1 MIGKCVLFQQGGQ
14 NMWKALGQIEK
25 ELCVAGIRKNKLADH
40 WGVKPSTV
48 TKVFKGNT
56 DISFGFLSKTM
67 ILLNKGI
74 QVQGNML
81 KNYIDVTNPKSENLR
96 EAMEDL
102 ALRGKFDLL
111 IGVINS
117 ELQSKVSENKEFA
130 RVYLIIYQRYI
141 GELNAKQYHK
151 ALYVESKSVKTTE
164 MEVLTEILL
173 CQAQYQTGNYT
184 ALNERLKSLETK
196 IDEISNKYLR
206 ECFKLRYRE
215 AIAVTSLQGGEVD
228 EARSVCIKLLDE
240 LEWDNFFSFP
250 KVNAYLKLGESYV
263 FSEGEYET
271 SKYYLEKTLQV
282 IGNRKVK
289 GIEKKK
295 EMVQHTLS
303 FLKIHHDKE
312 ISDSDVIHP
321 GEMAYLMIR
330 QGNTVGARELL
341 NQIKSAA
348 GKLTDVQTAYLA
360 LTYEGTKRE
369 ELMKQSL
376 LMCQKSGNIFYSNLP
391 KIYLGLI

>member
-1 MIGKCVLFQQGGQ
+1 
-14 NMWKALGQIEK
+14 MWKTLGQIEK

-56 DISFGFLSKTM
+56 DISFGFLSKTI

-74 QVQGNML
+74 QVQRNML

-111 IGVINS
+111 IEVINN
-117 ELQSKVSENKEFA
+117 ELHSKVSENKEFA
-130 RVYLIIYQRYI
+130 RVYQIIYNRYT
-141 GELNAKQYHK
+141 GELNAKQYYK
-151 ALYVESKSVKTTE
+151 ALHVESKSVTTTE

-228 EARSVCIKLLDE
+228 EARSVCIKLIDD

-263 FSEGEYET
+263 FSEAEYEN

-282 IGNRKVK
+282 IGDKKVE

-303 FLKIHHDKE
+303 FLKIHHDQE

-341 NQIKSAA
+341 NQIKNAT
-348 GKLTDVQTAYLA
+348 GELTDIQTAYLA

-391 KIYLGLI
+391 KIHLGLI

>member
-1 MIGKCVLFQQGGQ
+1 
-14 NMWKALGQIEK
+14 MWKALGQIEK

-56 DISFGFLSKTM
+56 DISFGFLSKTI

-74 QVQGNML
+74 QVQGNIL
-81 KNYIDVTNPKSENLR
+81 KDYIDVTNPKSENLR

-102 ALRGKFDLL
+102 ALRGKFNLL
-111 IGVINS
+111 IEVINS

-130 RVYLIIYQRYI
+130 SVYLIIYKRYI
-141 GELNAKQYHK
+141 GELNAKLYYK
-151 ALYVESKSVKTTE
+151 ALHIASKSVKTIE
-164 MEVLTEILL
+164 MELLTEILL

-184 ALNERLKSLETK
+184 TLNERLKSIETK
-196 IDEISNKYLR
+196 IDKISNKYLR

-228 EARSVCIKLLDE
+228 EARNVCIKLIDD
-240 LEWDNFFSFP
+240 LEWDNYFSFP

-263 FSEGEYET
+263 FSVGEYES

-282 IGNRKVK
+282 IGDRKVK
-289 GIEKKK
+289 AVEKKK

-312 ISDSDVIHP
+312 ISDTDVVHP
-321 GEMAYLMIR
+321 SELAYLMIK
-330 QGNTVGARELL
+330 QGNTIGAREIL
-341 NQIKSAA
+341 NQIKSST
-348 GKLTDVQTAYLA
+348 GELTDIQTAYLA
-360 LTYEGTKRE
+360 LTYEGAKRE

-391 KIYLGLI
+391 KIHLGLI

>member
-1 MIGKCVLFQQGGQ
+1 
-14 NMWKALGQIEK
+14 MWKTLNQIEK
-25 ELCVAGIRKNKLADH
+25 ELYVAGIRKNKLANH
-40 WGVKPSTV
+40 WGVQPSTV
-48 TKVFKGNT
+48 TKIFKGNT
-56 DISFGFLSKTM
+56 DMSFGFLSKTV

-74 QVQGNML
+74 QVQENML
-81 KNYIDVTNPKSENLR
+81 KDYLEVTKPKSENLR

-111 IGVINS
+111 VGIINS
-117 ELQSKVSENKEFA
+117 ELQSEVSENKEFA
-130 RVYLIIYQRYI
+130 NVYQIIYKRYL

-151 ALYVESKSVKTTE
+151 ALYLENKRVKTLE

-173 CQAQYQTGNYT
+173 CQAQYHTGNYI
-184 ALNERLKSLETK
+184 ALYERLKSLEFK
-196 IDEISNKYLR
+196 IDNISNKYLR
-206 ECFKLRYRE
+206 ECFKLRYKE
-215 AIAVTSLQGGEVD
+215 AIAVTSLQGGDVD
-228 EARSVCIKLLDE
+228 KSRRVCIDLLDE

-263 FSEGEYET
+263 FSVGEYEN

-282 IGNRKVK
+282 IGDRNVEAV
-289 GIEKKK
+289 EKKK

-312 ISDSDVIHP
+312 ISDTDVVHP
-321 GEMAYLMIR
+321 SELAYLMIK
-330 QGNTVGARELL
+330 QGNATGAREML
-341 NQIKSAA
+341 NQIKSST
-348 GKLTDVQTAYLA
+348 GELTDIQTAYLA
-360 LTYEGTKRE
+360 LTYEGAKRE

-391 KIYLGLI
+391 KIHLGLI

>member
-1 MIGKCVLFQQGGQ
+1 
-14 NMWKALGQIEK
+14 MWKALGQIEK

-56 DISFGFLSKTM
+56 DISFGFLSKTI

-74 QVQGNML
+74 QVQGNIL
-81 KNYIDVTNPKSENLR
+81 KDYIDVTNPKSENLR

-102 ALRGKFDLL
+102 ALRGKFNLL
-111 IGVINS
+111 IEVINS

-130 RVYLIIYQRYI
+130 SVYLIIYKRYI
-141 GELNAKQYHK
+141 GELNAKLYYK
-151 ALYVESKSVKTTE
+151 ALHIASKSVKTIE
-164 MEVLTEILL
+164 MELLTEILL

-184 ALNERLKSLETK
+184 TLNERLKSIETK
-196 IDEISNKYLR
+196 IDKISNKYLR

-228 EARSVCIKLLDE
+228 EARNVCIKLIDD
-240 LEWDNFFSFP
+240 LEWDNYFSFP

-263 FSEGEYET
+263 FSVGEYEN

-282 IGNRKVK
+282 IGDRKVEAV
-289 GIEKKK
+289 EKKK

-312 ISDSDVIHP
+312 ISETDVVHP
-321 GEMAYLMIR
+321 SELAYLMIK
-330 QGNTVGARELL
+330 QGNTIGAREIL
-341 NQIKSAA
+341 NQIKSST
-348 GKLTDVQTAYLA
+348 GELTDIQTAYLA
-360 LTYEGTKRE
+360 LTYEGAKRE

-391 KIYLGLI
+391 KIHLGLI

>member
-1 MIGKCVLFQQGGQ
+1 
-14 NMWKALGQIEK
+14 MWKALGQIEK

-56 DISFGFLSKTM
+56 DISFGFLSKTI

-74 QVQGNML
+74 QVQGNIL

-111 IGVINS
+111 IEVINS

-130 RVYLIIYQRYI
+130 SVYLIIYKRYT
-141 GELNAKQYHK
+141 GELNAKLYYK
-151 ALYVESKSVKTTE
+151 ALHLASKSVKTIE
-164 MEVLTEILL
+164 MELLTEILL

-184 ALNERLKSLETK
+184 ALNERLKSIETK
-196 IDEISNKYLR
+196 IDKISNKYLR

-228 EARSVCIKLLDE
+228 EARNVCIKLIDDLD
-240 LEWDNFFSFP
+240 WDNYFSFP

-263 FSEGEYET
+263 FSVGEYEN

-282 IGNRKVK
+282 IGDRKVEAV
-289 GIEKKK
+289 EKKK

-312 ISDSDVIHP
+312 ISDTDVIHP
-321 GEMAYLMIR
+321 SELAYLMIK
-330 QGNTVGARELL
+330 QGNTTGAREML
-341 NQIKSAA
+341 NQIKSST
-348 GKLTDVQTAYLA
+348 GELTDIQTAYLA
-360 LTYEGTKRE
+360 LTYEGAKRE

-391 KIYLGLI
+391 KINLGLI

>member
-1 MIGKCVLFQQGGQ
+1 
-14 NMWKALGQIEK
+14 MWKALGQIEK
-25 ELCVAGIRKNKLADH
+25 ELCVAGIRKNKLADY

-56 DISFGFLSKTM
+56 DISFGFLSKTI

-74 QVQGNML
+74 QVQGNIL
-81 KNYIDVTNPKSENLR
+81 KDYIDVTNPKSENLR

-102 ALRGKFDLL
+102 ALRGKFNLL
-111 IGVINS
+111 IEVINS

-130 RVYLIIYQRYI
+130 SVYLIIYKRYI
-141 GELNAKQYHK
+141 GELNAKLYYK
-151 ALYVESKSVKTTE
+151 ALHIASKSVKTIE
-164 MEVLTEILL
+164 MELLTEILL

-184 ALNERLKSLETK
+184 TLNERLKSIETK
-196 IDEISNKYLR
+196 IDKISNKYLR

-228 EARSVCIKLLDE
+228 EARNVCIKLIDD
-240 LEWDNFFSFP
+240 LEWDNYFSFP

-263 FSEGEYET
+263 FSVGEYEN

-282 IGNRKVK
+282 IGDRKVEAV
-289 GIEKKK
+289 EKKK

-312 ISDSDVIHP
+312 ISDTDVVHP
-321 GEMAYLMIR
+321 SELAYLMIK
-330 QGNTVGARELL
+330 QGNTIGAREIL
-341 NQIKSAA
+341 NQIKSST
-348 GKLTDVQTAYLA
+348 GELTDIQTAYLA
-360 LTYEGTKRE
+360 LTYEGAKRE

-391 KIYLGLI
+391 KIHLGLI

>member
-1 MIGKCVLFQQGGQ
+1 
-14 NMWKALGQIEK
+14 MWKALGQIEK

-56 DISFGFLSKTM
+56 DISFGFLSKTI

-74 QVQGNML
+74 QVQGNIL

-111 IGVINS
+111 IEVINS
-117 ELQSKVSENKEFA
+117 ELHSKVSENKEFA
-130 RVYLIIYQRYI
+130 SVYLIIYKRYI
-141 GELNAKQYHK
+141 GELNAKMYYK
-151 ALYVESKSVKTTE
+151 ALHITSKSVKTIE
-164 MEVLTEILL
+164 MELLTEILL

-184 ALNERLKSLETK
+184 ALNERLKSIETK
-196 IDEISNKYLR
+196 IDKISNKYLR

-228 EARSVCIKLLDE
+228 EARNVCIKLIDD
-240 LEWDNFFSFP
+240 LEWDNYFSFP
-250 KVNAYLKLGESYV
+250 KVNAYLKLGESYI
-263 FSEGEYET
+263 FSVGEYEN

-282 IGNRKVK
+282 IGDRKVEAV
-289 GIEKKK
+289 EKKK

-312 ISDSDVIHP
+312 ISDTDVIHP
-321 GEMAYLMIR
+321 SELAYLMIK
-330 QGNTVGARELL
+330 QGNTTGAREML
-341 NQIKSAA
+341 NQIKSST
-348 GKLTDVQTAYLA
+348 GELTDIQTTYLA
-360 LTYEGTKRE
+360 LTYEGAKRE

-391 KIYLGLI
+391 KIHLGLI

>member
-1 MIGKCVLFQQGGQ
+1 
-14 NMWKALGQIEK
+14 MWKALGQIEK

-56 DISFGFLSKTM
+56 DISFGFLSKTI

-74 QVQGNML
+74 QVQGKML

-111 IGVINS
+111 IEVINS

-130 RVYLIIYQRYI
+130 NVYLIIYKRYI

-151 ALYVESKSVKTTE
+151 ALHIESKSVKTTE

-173 CQAQYQTGNYT
+173 CQAQYQTGNYA
-184 ALNERLKSLETK
+184 ALNERLKSIETK
-196 IDEISNKYLR
+196 IDEISNKHLR

-215 AIAVTSLQGGEVD
+215 AIAVTSLQGGEIA
-228 EARSVCIKLLDE
+228 EARKVCMKLLDD

-263 FSEGEYET
+263 FSEGEYEN

-282 IGNRKVK
+282 IGDKKVE

-312 ISDSDVIHP
+312 ISNSDVVHP
-321 GEMAYLMIR
+321 SEMAYLMIK
-330 QGNTVGARELL
+330 QGNTTGARELL
-341 NQIKSAA
+341 NQIKRST
-348 GKLTDVQTAYLA
+348 GELTDMQTAYLA
-360 LTYEGTKRE
+360 LTYEGAKRE

-391 KIYLGLI
+391 KIHLGLI

>member
-1 MIGKCVLFQQGGQ
+1 
-14 NMWKALGQIEK
+14 MWKALGQIEK

-56 DISFGFLSKTM
+56 DISFGFLSKTI

-74 QVQGNML
+74 QVQGNIL
-81 KNYIDVTNPKSENLR
+81 KDYIDVTNPKSENLR

-102 ALRGKFDLL
+102 ALRGKFNLL
-111 IGVINS
+111 IEVINS

-130 RVYLIIYQRYI
+130 SVYLIIYKRYI
-141 GELNAKQYHK
+141 GELNAKLYYK
-151 ALYVESKSVKTTE
+151 ALHIASKSVKTIE
-164 MEVLTEILL
+164 MELLTEILL

-184 ALNERLKSLETK
+184 TLNERLKSIETK
-196 IDEISNKYLR
+196 IDKISNKYLR

-228 EARSVCIKLLDE
+228 EARNVCIKLIDD
-240 LEWDNFFSFP
+240 LEWDNYFSFP

-263 FSEGEYET
+263 FSVGEYES

-282 IGNRKVK
+282 IGDRKVK
-289 GIEKKK
+289 AVEKKK

-312 ISDSDVIHP
+312 ISDTDVVHP
-321 GEMAYLMIR
+321 SELAYLMVK
-330 QGNTVGARELL
+330 QGNTIGAREIL
-341 NQIKSAA
+341 NQIKSST
-348 GKLTDVQTAYLA
+348 GELTDIQTAYLA
-360 LTYEGTKRE
+360 LTYEGAKRE

-391 KIYLGLI
+391 KIHLGLI

>member
-1 MIGKCVLFQQGGQ
+1 
-14 NMWKALGQIEK
+14 MWKALGQIEK
-25 ELCVAGIRKNKLADH
+25 ELCVAGIRKNKLADY

-56 DISFGFLSKTM
+56 DISFGFLSKTI

-74 QVQGNML
+74 QVQGNIL
-81 KNYIDVTNPKSENLR
+81 KDYIDVTNPKSENLR

-102 ALRGKFDLL
+102 ALRGKFNLL
-111 IGVINS
+111 IEVINS

-130 RVYLIIYQRYI
+130 SVYLIIYKRYI
-141 GELNAKQYHK
+141 GELNAKLYYK
-151 ALYVESKSVKTTE
+151 ALHIASKSVKTIE
-164 MEVLTEILL
+164 MELLTEILL

-184 ALNERLKSLETK
+184 TLDERLKSIETK
-196 IDEISNKYLR
+196 IDKISNKYLR

-228 EARSVCIKLLDE
+228 EARNVCIKLIDD
-240 LEWDNFFSFP
+240 LEWDNYFSFP

-263 FSEGEYET
+263 FSVGEYEN

-282 IGNRKVK
+282 IGDRKVEAV
-289 GIEKKK
+289 EKKK

-312 ISDSDVIHP
+312 ISDTDVVHP
-321 GEMAYLMIR
+321 SELAYLMIK
-330 QGNTVGARELL
+330 QGNTIGAREIL
-341 NQIKSAA
+341 NQIKSST
-348 GKLTDVQTAYLA
+348 GELTDIQTAYLA
-360 LTYEGTKRE
+360 LTYEGAKRE

-391 KIYLGLI
+391 KIHLGLI

>member
-1 MIGKCVLFQQGGQ
+1 
-14 NMWKALGQIEK
+14 MWKALGQIEK

-56 DISFGFLSKTM
+56 DISFGFLSKTI

-74 QVQGNML
+74 QVQGNIL

-111 IGVINS
+111 IEVINS
-117 ELQSKVSENKEFA
+117 EAQSKVSENKEFA
-130 RVYLIIYQRYI
+130 SVYLIIYKRYI
-141 GELNAKQYHK
+141 GELNAKLYHK
-151 ALYVESKSVKTTE
+151 ALHIESKSVKTIE

-184 ALNERLKSLETK
+184 ALNERLKSIETK
-196 IDEISNKYLR
+196 IDKISNKHLR

-228 EARSVCIKLLDE
+228 EARNVCIKLIDD

-263 FSEGEYET
+263 FSVGEYEY

-282 IGNRKVK
+282 IGDRKVEAV
-289 GIEKKK
+289 EKKK

-312 ISDSDVIHP
+312 ISETDVVHP
-321 GEMAYLMIR
+321 SELAYLMIK
-330 QGNTVGARELL
+330 QGNTTGAREML
-341 NQIKSAA
+341 NQIKSST
-348 GKLTDVQTAYLA
+348 GELTDIQTAYLA
-360 LTYEGTKRE
+360 LTYEGAKRE

>member
-1 MIGKCVLFQQGGQ
+1 
-14 NMWKALGQIEK
+14 MWKALGQIEK
-25 ELCVAGIRKNKLADH
+25 ELCVAGIRKNKLADY

-56 DISFGFLSKTM
+56 DISFGFLSKTI

-74 QVQGNML
+74 QVQRNIL

-111 IGVINS
+111 IEVINS

-130 RVYLIIYQRYI
+130 SVYLIIYKRYI
-141 GELNAKQYHK
+141 GELNAKLYYK
-151 ALYVESKSVKTTE
+151 ALHIASKSVKTIE
-164 MEVLTEILL
+164 MELLTEILL

-184 ALNERLKSLETK
+184 ALNERLKSIETK
-196 IDEISNKYLR
+196 IDKISNKYLR

-228 EARSVCIKLLDE
+228 EARNVCIKLIDD
-240 LEWDNFFSFP
+240 LEWDNYFSFP

-263 FSEGEYET
+263 FSVGEYEN

-282 IGNRKVK
+282 IGDKKVEAV
-289 GIEKKK
+289 EKKK

-312 ISDSDVIHP
+312 ISDTDVIHP
-321 GEMAYLMIR
+321 SELAYLMIK
-330 QGNTVGARELL
+330 QGNTTGAREML
-341 NQIKSAA
+341 NQIKSST
-348 GKLTDVQTAYLA
+348 GELTDIQTAYLA
-360 LTYEGTKRE
+360 LTYEGAKRE

-391 KIYLGLI
+391 KIHLGLI

>member
-1 MIGKCVLFQQGGQ
+1 
-14 NMWKALGQIEK
+14 MWKALGQIEK
-25 ELCVAGIRKNKLADH
+25 ELCVAGIRKNKLANH

-56 DISFGFLSKTM
+56 DISFGFLSKTI

-74 QVQGNML
+74 QVQGNIL

-111 IGVINS
+111 IEVINS

-130 RVYLIIYQRYI
+130 SVYLIIYKRYI
-141 GELNAKQYHK
+141 GELNAKLYYK
-151 ALYVESKSVKTTE
+151 ALHIASKSVKTIE
-164 MEVLTEILL
+164 MELLTEILL

-184 ALNERLKSLETK
+184 ALNERLKSVETK
-196 IDEISNKYLR
+196 IDKISNKYLR

-228 EARSVCIKLLDE
+228 EARNVCIKLIDD
-240 LEWDNFFSFP
+240 LEWDNYFSFP

-263 FSEGEYET
+263 FSVGEYEN

-282 IGNRKVK
+282 IGDRKVEAV
-289 GIEKKK
+289 EKKK

-312 ISDSDVIHP
+312 ISDTDVIHP
-321 GEMAYLMIR
+321 SELAYLMIK
-330 QGNTVGARELL
+330 QGNTTGARKMLK
-341 NQIKSAA
+341 QIKSST
-348 GKLTDVQTAYLA
+348 GELTDIQTAYLA
-360 LTYEGTKRE
+360 LTYEGAKRE